1 MVRVGIGEPVDLRQ
15 PARPERAPGEPV
27 GFVHRAPVTYAGA
40 GHVDCVR
47 EPVDS
52 PDAVALLRDYF
63 AELTVRYFHR
73 ETTEQ
78 EIDETLDEFPST
90 GLALFLVL
98 RAGGVPAGCL
108 GLHPTGELTRIY
120 VAPQFRRAGGAR
132 ALLSAAESWPRS
144 PRRPPASSSTPAPTS
159 SRPAPSMPP
168 LVSSKSPQ
176 PPQPQ
181 APSRITGSRSPS
193 LSGRPSGAK
202 RWIARPTGVDA
213 KKPQREE
220 VEEGSITSGPAPEQL
235 RAGRP
240 LA

>member
-1 MVRVGIGEPVDLRQ
+1 VNQKEIARAARGYGQLRGAWVGSR
-15 PARPERAPGEPV
+15 ARKRARARSL
-27 GFVHRAPVTYAGA
+27 VHRADRTLMLVMWTVCA
-40 GHVDCVR
+40 

-120 VAPQFRRAGGAR
+120 VVPQLRRAGGAR
-132 ALLSAAESWPRS
+132 ALLSAAESWARTQGLTRLFLDTRTDLVEARAFYAS
-144 PRRPPASSSTPAPTS
+144 CGFIEILPPTTTPS
-159 SRPAPSMPP
+159 QFQDHWFEKP
-168 LVSSKSPQ
+168 L
-176 PPQPQ
+176 
-181 APSRITGSRSPS
+181 T
-193 LSGRPSGAK
+193 
-202 RWIARPTGVDA
+202 
-213 KKPQREE
+213 
-220 VEEGSITSGPAPEQL
+220 
-235 RAGRP
+235 
-240 LA
+240 